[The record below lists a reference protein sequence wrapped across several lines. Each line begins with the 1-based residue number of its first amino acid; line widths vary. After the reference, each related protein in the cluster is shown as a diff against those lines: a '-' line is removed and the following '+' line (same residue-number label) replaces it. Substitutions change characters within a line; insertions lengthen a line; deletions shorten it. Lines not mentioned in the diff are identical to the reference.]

1 MSKHQ
6 NVPGIMDFLTDKWS
20 LEMVIFLLLPR
31 GNVEQKLV
39 LLFVL
44 LSFDDKLIWFDLA
57 RDCRT
62 ACEG

>member
-1 MSKHQ
+1 VEFG
-6 NVPGIMDFLTDKWS
+6 NGN
-20 LEMVIFLLLPR
+20 FLLLPR

-62 ACEG
+62 TCEG